1 MIKNKNN
8 IIFLMFVLIVFQFIF
23 IRFYGDFHSLF
34 MYNVKFYSFNLFQND
49 FYLQNSLS
57 LKTSILYPILKILKI
72 DLSNDFI
79 GFLIHLL
86 FSIFNGFLIFKIIKK
101 HFCIRD
107 IENIFLVALAI
118 ISIDNF
124 FIEANRGSWIIS
136 HTNSPT
142 YFAKTLAL
150 LSVYLLLEKKIFLSI
165 LSLSFTLLVH
175 IKVGWVLIPIF
186 FLFLLV
192 EKQIRNKTFYIILP
206 LLCAL
211 FLSSKEELAGSYEI
225 RKNLF
230 EIALDRDQIEGAFK
244 FQSIYRNISLF
255 ISFFIFYFLNKNETL
270 LKKFNLV
277 LLFISSSLFI
287 FNIIYV
293 EYIHEI
299 IPDPR
304 IIIIGIPR
312 ALELYETFFWL
323 LLLKNVFKF
332 KISNNLKVF
341 FITGI
346 FFLLI
351 LTPKSLIICFLIFIF
366 CFFLYFYK
374 QLNIVKKF
382 QKVDIFYVYFLCFLM
397 IFLSQSYFLIKKINK
412 EIDFYTFSKTNKWTL
427 PVLIKDKTFR
437 LDSALKIKNCED
449 FILEDIDVSKKA
461 TNYVA
466 NKSRLF
472 GNVHYNYI
480 NSEFLNEHYK
490 RNEIEREILKNLNNE
505 QNFEPQLIKKLKSY
519 NVVLLST
526 NTTAKFINH
535 DYKIYLEN
543 NDVLTVFDSKKF
555 IEIKKCLKKN

>member
-1 MIKNKNN
+1 MIKSKNN
-8 IIFLMFVLIVFQFIF
+8 IIFLLFVSIVLQFIF

-72 DLSNDFI
+72 NLSNDFI

-86 FSIFNGFLIFKIIKK
+86 FSTFNGFLIFKIIKN
-101 HFCIRD
+101 HFHIKG
-107 IENIFLVALAI
+107 IENILLVALVI

-136 HTNSPT
+136 HSNSPT
-142 YFAKTLAL
+142 YFAKTFAL

-175 IKVGWVLIPIF
+175 IKVGWVLVPIF
-186 FLFLLV
+186 FLFMIT
-192 EKQIRNKTFYIILP
+192 EKEIRNKTFYITLP

-211 FLSSKEELAGSYEI
+211 FLSSKEELVGSYEI

-230 EIALDRDQIEGAFK
+230 EIALNRDQIEGAFK
-244 FQSIYRNISLF
+244 FQQIYKNIALF
-255 ISFFIFYFLNKNETL
+255 VSFLLFYFFNKNETH

-277 LLFISSSLFI
+277 LLFISASLFI

-293 EYIHEI
+293 EYIHKI

-304 IIIIGIPR
+304 VIIIGIPR

-323 LLLKNVFKF
+323 LLLKNILKF
-332 KISNNLKVF
+332 ELSNNLKVF

-366 CFFLYFYK
+366 CVFLYFFK
-374 QLNIVKKF
+374 HLNVAKKF
-382 QKVDIFYVYFLCFLM
+382 LKVDIFYVYFLCFFM
-397 IFLSQSYFLIKKINK
+397 IFLSQSYLSIKKIEN
-412 EIDFYTFSKTNKWTL
+412 EIDIYTFSKTNKWTL
-427 PVLIKDKTFR
+427 PILIKDKTFR
-437 LDSALKIKNCED
+437 LDSALKIKKCDD
-449 FILEDIDVSKKA
+449 FILEDIDVSEKV

-466 NKSRLF
+466 NKSKLF

-480 NSEFLNEHYK
+480 NSKFLNEHDK
-490 RNEIEREILKNLNNE
+490 RNEIKKEILKNLNDK

-519 NVVLLST
+519 QVVLLST
-526 NTTAKFINH
+526 NTTAKLINH
-535 DYKIYLEN
+535 DNKIYLKN
-543 NDVLTVFDSKKF
+543 NDVLTIFDNKKF
-555 IEIKKCLKKN
+555 IEIKKCLKKT

>member
-107 IENIFLVALAI
+107 IENVFLVALAI

-397 IFLSQSYFLIKKINK
+397 IFLSQSYLLIKKINK

>member
-57 LKTSILYPILKILKI
+57 LKTSIIYPILKTLKI
-72 DLSNDFI
+72 NLSNDFI

-86 FSIFNGFLIFKIIKK
+86 FSAFNGFLIFKIIKN
-101 HFCIRD
+101 HFYVRG
-107 IENIFLVALAI
+107 IENIFLIALVI

-136 HTNSPT
+136 HSNSPT

-175 IKVGWVLIPIF
+175 IKVGWVLVPIF
-186 FLFLLV
+186 FLFLIA
-192 EKQIRNKTFYIILP
+192 EKENRNKTFYIILP
-206 LLCAL
+206 VLCAL
-211 FLSSKEELAGSYEI
+211 FLSSKEELIGSYEI

-244 FQSIYRNISLF
+244 FQSIYRNISLI
-255 ISFFIFYFLNKNETL
+255 ISFFIFYFLNKNETH

-277 LLFISSSLFI
+277 LLFISASLFI
-287 FNIIYV
+287 FNIVYV
-293 EYIHEI
+293 EYVHEI

-323 LLLKNVFKF
+323 LLLKNILKF
-332 KISNNLKVF
+332 DISNNLKVF
-341 FITGI
+341 LITGL

-366 CFFLYFYK
+366 CIFLYFFK
-374 QLNIVKKF
+374 HLNVVKKF
-382 QKVDIFYVYFLCFLM
+382 QKVDIFHIYFLCFLM
-397 IFLSQSYFLIKKINK
+397 IFLSQSYLTIKKIKK

-437 LDSALKIKNCED
+437 LDSALKIKKCDD
-449 FILEDIDVSKKA
+449 FILEDMDVSGKA
-461 TNYVA
+461 TNYIA
-466 NKSRLF
+466 HKSKLF

-480 NSEFLNEHYK
+480 NTKFLNEHFK
-490 RNEIEREILKNLNNE
+490 RDKLKNELLSSLYNNQILNIH
-505 QNFEPQLIKKLKSY
+505 LIKELENY
-519 NVVLLST
+519 EVVLIST
-526 NTTAKFINH
+526 KDTAEFIN
-535 DYKIYLEN
+535 YGNKIYLSN
-543 NDVLTVFDSKKF
+543 GDILTVFSDEKY
-555 IEIKKCLKKN
+555 IEIKKCLEVT